1 MEKYEIK
8 ISIEFKAKDFLQAE
22 KVQGKIEECIFPS
35 LLNEASI
42 RSWEIILQKNEKE
55 RLWIQQ
61 QSRRKKCTYKSI

>member
-8 ISIEFKAKDFLQAE
+8 ISIEFNAKDFLQAE
-22 KVQGKIEECIFPS
+22 KVKGKIEECIFPD